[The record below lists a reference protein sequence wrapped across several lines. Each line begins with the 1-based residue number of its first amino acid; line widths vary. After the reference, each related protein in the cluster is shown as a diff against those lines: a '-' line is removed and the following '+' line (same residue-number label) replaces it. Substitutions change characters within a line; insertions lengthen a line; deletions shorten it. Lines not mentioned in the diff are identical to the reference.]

1 MSEEADEP
9 SEREI
14 DDAYAAAVDT
24 LRGLVRLE
32 SALAAEKLRQVAVL
46 VAVAEAAGRAEL
58 AVGPRV
64 PGQPFVLRYQ
74 PAEVSTTAMSSA
86 NSRPPATGRNQA
98 GEVRLFT
105 ANTLTT
111 RAP

>member
-46 VAVAEAAGRAEL
+46 AAVAEAAGRAEL

-64 PGQPFVLRYQ
+64 PGQPGTRRCWR
-74 PAEVSTTAMSSA
+74 PRSSA
-86 NSRPPATGRNQA
+86 SPPPRWASRS
-98 GEVRLFT
+98 
-105 ANTLTT
+105 T
-111 RAP
+111 RHPGPC